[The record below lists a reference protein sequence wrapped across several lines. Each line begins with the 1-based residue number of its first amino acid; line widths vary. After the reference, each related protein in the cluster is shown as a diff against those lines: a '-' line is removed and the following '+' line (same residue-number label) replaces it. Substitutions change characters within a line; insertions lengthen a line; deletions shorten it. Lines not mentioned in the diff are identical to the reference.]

1 MVILLYLFL
10 TDYFLTSLDLAMEC
24 DKVEEGVAFMALA
37 LANKLLKLWQ

>member
-1 MVILLYLFL
+1 MVILLYLFQPAF
-10 TDYFLTSLDLAMEC
+10 FLTLLDLAMEC